1 MTIDEAKA
9 YLGAQYVLHP
19 DYRLEANPQ
28 HNLYEPVNI
37 RLTFAH
43 LKHSADKNPGSQ

>member
-1 MTIDEAKA
+1 MNLSEAKA
-9 YLGAQYVLHP
+9 YLANSWVLHP
-19 DYRLEANPQ
+19 DYRLDANPQ

-43 LKHSADKNPGSQ
+43 LKHGGEKRENNS